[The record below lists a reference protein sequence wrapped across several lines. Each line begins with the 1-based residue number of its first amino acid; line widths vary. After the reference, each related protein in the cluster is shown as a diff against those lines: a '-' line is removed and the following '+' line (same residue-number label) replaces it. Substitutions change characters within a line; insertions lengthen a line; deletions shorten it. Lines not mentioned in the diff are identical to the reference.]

1 MEILLA
7 IFGVGLLASLVGGGG
22 SSGGL
27 ETDEPDLTDEGT
39 PGPDILVGTP
49 FDDVI
54 FGRAGNDVINGDI
67 GNDYL
72 DGNAD
77 DDEVFGD
84 VGDDSLFGGDGNDT
98 LGGGTGNDFL
108 RGGSGDDVLR
118 GGAGNDLLEGA
129 QNADFLQ
136 GDGGND
142 TLRGG
147 PGADF
152 LTGNLGVDEL
162 EGGPGNDTL
171 IGLAGNYLDAPASD
185 ADQSDRLEG
194 CEGADFIVM
203 GAGDN
208 AWGEFATTRADG
220 ASDTFVSGI
229 WATGNPPT
237 VHDFDPAVDQ
247 LVLYYDPAVLSDPD
261 ITVTSVDIG
270 GEITYQ
276 VGLDGNVL
284 MLIDMG
290 TTGGVVLPGDI
301 DLRTPSLAPTI

>member
-7 IFGVGLLASLVGGGG
+7 ILGVGLLASLVGGGG
-22 SSGGL
+22 SGSAL
-27 ETDEPDLTDEGT
+27 ETDEPDLTEEGT

-77 DDEVFGD
+77 DDEVYGET
-84 VGDDSLFGGDGNDT
+84 GDDSLFGGDGDDT

-108 RGGSGDDVLR
+108 RGGAGDDELR

-147 PGADF
+147 PGKDF
-152 LTGNLGVDEL
+152 LIGNLGTDEL
-162 EGGPGNDTL
+162 EGGPGDDTL
-171 IGLAGNYLDAPASD
+171 IGLAGNYFEAPAGD
-185 ADQSDRLEG
+185 ADAGDVLEG
-194 CEGADFIVM
+194 WEGADFIVM
-203 GAGDN
+203 GAGDD

-237 VHDFDPAVDQ
+237 VHDFDPTVDK
-247 LVLYYDPAVLSDPD
+247 LVLYYDPSVLTDPAV
-261 ITVTSVDIG
+261 TVTSVDIG

-276 VGLDGNVL
+276 VGLDGDVL

-290 TTGGVVLPGDI
+290 TTGGVVLPNEV
-301 DLRTPSLAPTI
+301 DLRTPSLAPTV